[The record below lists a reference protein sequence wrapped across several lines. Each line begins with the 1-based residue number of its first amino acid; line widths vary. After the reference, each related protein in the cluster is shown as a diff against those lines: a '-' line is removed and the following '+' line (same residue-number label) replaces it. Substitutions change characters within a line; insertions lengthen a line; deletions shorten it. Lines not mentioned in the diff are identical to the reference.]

1 MRSRI
6 YATVN
11 RQSVCPIDQQRQWCA
26 AGLLLS
32 DSMHRRSAA
41 TAATAL
47 SSKCGQCR
55 VDSRG
60 MKLNTDLLRAELT
73 LSSYANK
80 TTVRRQ
86 WTNP

>member
-6 YATVN
+6 YATAN

-41 TAATAL
+41 TAARRSAANAGSVVLTAE
-47 SSKCGQCR
+47 G
-55 VDSRG
+55 
-60 MKLNTDLLRAELT
+60 
-73 LSSYANK
+73 
-80 TTVRRQ
+80 
-86 WTNP
+86 